1 MIKKLLYL
9 CIAVTMVTSCNSDDP
24 EDILTTKPDV
34 TEQDVVSPELKTRID
49 AYTYPPIGGCAV
61 AKIVETDNHDYQI
74 AFGSGGD
81 FTIKLEVNKSDKEDE
96 WFAINDKNNVVGTPT
111 ITIEDADGQFLKAPK
126 VQTNGEIFGG
136 LRVGEGVTSCISVSV
151 EVVTSASPQSTKT
164 LTRKIYV
171 TQKYGQ

>member
-9 CIAVTMVTSCNSDDP
+9 CIAATIATSCKADEPDMVLGN
-24 EDILTTKPDV
+24 IPDV
-34 TEQDVVSPELKTRID
+34 TELDVVGSELRTRID
-49 AYTYPPIGGCAV
+49 AYTYPPIGGCAI
-61 AKIVETDNHDYQI
+61 AKIVELGNQDYKI

-81 FTIKLEVNKSDKEDE
+81 FTIKLEVNKSGKEDE
-96 WFAINDKNNVVGTPT
+96 WFAINDKNKVVGTPT
-111 ITIEDADGQFLKAPK
+111 ITIEDADGQFKKAPK

-136 LRVGEGVTSCISVSV
+136 LRVGEGVTSCITVSV

-171 TQKYGQ
+171 TQNYGQ